1 MSNALHQA
9 ILEAI
14 EHAGKTDKANK
25 AYLEFTKANF
35 IIPVDVDSPDDAPEV
50 LFLQE
55 QSTTYLPVFSDRR
68 FLESWAQDIAAQIKI
83 LELSGVDLLKGVG
96 DKVSICLDIGSPHYK
111 EFLPEE
117 IARMRSLVLKLFRN

>member
-1 MSNALHQA
+1 MSKALQRA

-14 EHAGKTDKANK
+14 ASSGKTDKANK

-35 IIPVDVDSPDDAPEV
+35 MIPVDIHSSDDAPEV
-50 LFLQE
+50 LFLTE
-55 QSTTYLPVFSDRR
+55 QGATYLPVFSDRI
-68 FLESWAQDIAAQIKI
+68 FLDKWAKDIAERIKI
-83 LELSGVDLLKGVG
+83 LELSGVDLLKGLGENITV
-96 DKVSICLDIGSPHYK
+96 CLDPGSPHYK

>member
-1 MSNALHQA
+1 MSTALHQA

-35 IIPVDVDSPDDAPEV
+35 KIPVDIHSSDDAPEV

-55 QSTTYLPVFSDRR
+55 QHATYLPVFSERR
-68 FLESWAQDIAAQIKI
+68 FLDSWAHDIATEIKV
-83 LELSGVDLLKGVG
+83 LELSGVDLLKGIG
-96 DKVSICLDIGSPHYK
+96 DKVSVCLDPGSAHYK

-117 IARMRSLVLKLFRN
+117 VARMRSLVLKLFRN